1 MINSVFH
8 DVLLLE
14 NQVPFFVLENLH
26 NLTALRTTVTFF
38 KLSYEYFE
46 DVLPGHELASTRVQ
60 VKHLVDMMS
69 KQAKKFELTRSAKEL
84 HEAGVK
90 FRRAEGTSSIL
101 DVIFR
106 DGTLVMPHLVVHEW
120 TKVYFRNMIAY
131 EQCRH
136 EYNFAVMYGTWG
148 TEGSCMAAAAV
159 IEFAVEDENLEPMSR
174 STPPSVS
181 VVCGSTP
188 QFSRILSVG
197 T

>member
-46 DVLPGHELASTRVQ
+46 DVLPGHELASTKVQ
-60 VKHLVDMMS
+60 VKHLVDYVRAMQLPSFPRDMMS

-90 FRRAEGTSSIL
+90 FRRTEGTSSIL

-106 DGTLVMPHLVVHEW
+106 DGTLVMPHLVVHKW
-120 TKVYFRNMIAY
+120 TELI
-131 EQCRH
+131 
-136 EYNFAVMYGTWG
+136 
-148 TEGSCMAAAAV
+148 GSPFCDSCELACDLYV
-159 IEFAVEDENLEPMSR
+159 VKR
-174 STPPSVS
+174 SCVS
-181 VVCGSTP
+181 LATGAL
-188 QFSRILSVG
+188 QA
-197 T
+197 